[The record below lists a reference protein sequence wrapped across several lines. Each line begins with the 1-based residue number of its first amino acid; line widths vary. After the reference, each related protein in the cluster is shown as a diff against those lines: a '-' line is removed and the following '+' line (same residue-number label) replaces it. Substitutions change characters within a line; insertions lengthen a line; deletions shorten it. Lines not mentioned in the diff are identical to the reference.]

1 MNIDDAKR
9 KAIEA
14 VAAARDELV
23 EISIDI
29 HEHPELAMKETRA
42 AGLLG
47 DRLEARGF
55 AVERGA
61 FGLETAFRARWGEG
75 PVTIAYLCEY
85 DALPEIGHA
94 CGHNLIAT
102 TGLGGAYGLK
112 AAVSP
117 AEVTVLVLG
126 SPAEED
132 IGGKAIMLER
142 GAFEGVDVA
151 LMAHPAA
158 IDIAAPPMYGVESC
172 EVVYKGQAVHAS
184 IAPEAGINALDG
196 LVTAY
201 QAIAQLRQHMRRDAR
216 IHGIITY
223 GGSAANVVPDRAEA
237 KFLVRALQPQYLK
250 ELKVRVERCFLAG
263 AQASGAQVEVK
274 WAAYPYLPMNNN
286 SSLAAAYKENAEAVG
301 RSFPDL
307 AVDSTGSSDQGNVSW
322 AVPAIH
328 PTFNVGAFA
337 INHTE
342 AFTQVAATDA
352 AHKAMIEVGQ
362 ALAMTGVDLVLN
374 PDLLKQAKAEFGGI
388 AP

>member
-1 MNIDDAKR
+1 VSVEGAK
-9 KAIEA
+9 KTAIAA
-14 VAAARDELV
+14 VEAARSELV
-23 EISIDI
+23 EISVDI
-29 HEHPELAMKETRA
+29 HGHPELAMKETRA
-42 AGLLG
+42 AGLLA
-47 DRLEARGF
+47 DKLEARGF

-61 FGLETAFRARWGEG
+61 WGMETAFKARWGEG
-75 PVTIAYLCEY
+75 PVTVAYLCEY

-117 AEVTVLVLG
+117 SDVTVLVFG

-172 EVVYKGQAVHAS
+172 EAVYKGQAVHAS

-237 KFLVRALQPQYLK
+237 KFLVRSLQPQYLE
-250 ELKVRVERCFLAG
+250 ELKARVERCFLAG

-274 WAAYPYLPMNNN
+274 WAPYPYLPMNNSN
-286 SSLAAAYKENAEAVG
+286 PLAEAYKANAVAVG
-301 RSFPDL
+301 RAFPEIV
-307 AVDSTGSSDQGNVSW
+307 VDSTGSSDQGNVSW
-322 AVPAIH
+322 ALPAIH

-352 AHKAMIEVGQ
+352 AHQSMIEVGQ
-362 ALAMTGVDLVLN
+362 ALAMTGVDVVMDAELRGR
-374 PDLLKQAKAEFGGI
+374 AKAEFAGR
-388 AP
+388 

>member
-1 MNIDDAKR
+1 MTADGAKQR
-9 KAIEA
+9 AIEA
-14 VAAARDELV
+14 VEAARGELV
-23 EISIDI
+23 EISRDI
-29 HEHPELAMKETRA
+29 HENPELAMKETRA
-42 AGLLG
+42 AALLA

-61 FGLETAFRARWGEG
+61 WGMETAFKARWGEG
-75 PVTIAYLCEY
+75 PITVAYLCEY

-112 AAVSP
+112 AAISP
-117 AEVTVLVLG
+117 SDVTVLVLG

-184 IAPEAGINALDG
+184 IAPEAGINALDA

-237 KFLVRALQPQYLK
+237 KFLVRSLQPQYLM
-250 ELKVRVERCFLAG
+250 ELKARVERCFLAG

-274 WAAYPYLPMNNN
+274 WAPYPYLPMNNSN
-286 SSLAAAYKENAEAVG
+286 PLADAYKENAMAVG
-301 RSFPDL
+301 RTFPDM

-322 AVPAIH
+322 ALPAIH
-328 PTFNVGAFA
+328 PTFGVGAFA

-342 AFTQVAATDA
+342 AFTEVAATDQ
-352 AHKAMIEVGQ
+352 AHQSMIEVGQ
-362 ALAMTGVDLVLN
+362 ALAMTGVDVVLD
-374 PDLLKQAKAEFGGI
+374 PDLLARAKSAFSRG
-388 AP
+388 AS

>member
-1 MNIDDAKR
+1 MTGDGAKQ

-14 VAAARDELV
+14 VEAARDELV
-23 EISIDI
+23 EISRDI
-29 HEHPELAMKETRA
+29 HEHPELAMKEVRA
-42 AGLLG
+42 AGLIA
-47 DRLEARGF
+47 DKLEARGF

-61 FGLETAFRARWGEG
+61 WGMETAFKARWGEG
-75 PVTIAYLCEY
+75 PVTVAYLCEY

-117 AEVTVLVLG
+117 SDVTVLVLG

-158 IDIAAPPMYGVESC
+158 IDIAAPPMYGVASC
-172 EVVYKGQAVHAS
+172 DVVYKGQAVHAS

-237 KFLVRALQPQYLK
+237 KFLVRALQPQYLE
-250 ELKVRVERCFLAG
+250 ELKARVERCFLAG
-263 AQASGAQVEVK
+263 AQASGASVEVK
-274 WAAYPYLPMNNN
+274 WAPYPYLPMNNN
-286 SSLAAAYKENAEAVG
+286 SSLAEAYKENAEAVG
-301 RSFPDL
+301 RSFPEL
-307 AVDSTGSSDQGNVSW
+307 AIDSTGSSDQGNVSW
-322 AVPAIH
+322 VLPAIH

-342 AFTQVAATDA
+342 AFTQVAATDS
-352 AHKAMIEVGQ
+352 AHQSMIEVGQ
-362 ALAMTGVDLVLN
+362 ALAMTGVDVVMDA
-374 PDLLKQAKAEFGGI
+374 DLRERAKAEFRG
-388 AP
+388 AS

>member
-1 MNIDDAKR
+1 MGVDEAK
-9 KAIEA
+9 KTAIEA
-14 VAAARDELV
+14 VEAARGELI
-23 EISIDI
+23 EISLDI

-42 AGLLG
+42 AGLIA
-47 DRLEARGF
+47 DKLEARGF

-61 FGLETAFRARWGEG
+61 FGIDTAFRARWGEG
-75 PVTIAYLCEY
+75 PVTVAYLCEY

-117 AEVTVLVLG
+117 SDVTLLVLG

-132 IGGKAIMLER
+132 VGGKCMMIDR

-151 LMAHPAA
+151 LMAHPAPF
-158 IDIAAPPMYGVESC
+158 DIAAPPMYGVESC

-184 IAPEAGINALDG
+184 VAPEAGINALDG

-237 KFLVRALQPQYLK
+237 KFLVRALQPQYL
-250 ELKVRVERCFLAG
+250 EHLKARVERCFLAG

-274 WAAYPYLPMNNN
+274 WAPYPYLPMNNN
-286 SSLAAAYKENAEAVG
+286 PPLAGAYEANARAVG
-301 RSFPDL
+301 RSFMKQ
-307 AVDSTGSSDQGNVSW
+307 AVESTGSTDQGNVSW
-322 AVPAIH
+322 VIPAIH
-328 PTFNVGAFA
+328 PTFGVGAFA

-342 AFTQVAATDA
+342 AFTQVAATDS
-352 AHKAMIEVGQ
+352 AHQAMIEVGQ
-362 ALAMTGVDLVLN
+362 ALAMTGVDVVLD
-374 PDLLKQAKAEFGGI
+374 PELLARTKAEFRGEVR
-388 AP
+388 

>member
-1 MNIDDAKR
+1 M
-9 KAIEA
+9 
-14 VAAARDELV
+14 L
-23 EISIDI
+23 
-29 HEHPELAMKETRA
+29 
-42 AGLLG
+42 
-47 DRLEARGF
+47 
-55 AVERGA
+55 
-61 FGLETAFRARWGEG
+61 FRS
-75 PVTIAYLCEY
+75 
-85 DALPEIGHA
+85 ALPEIGHA

-117 AEVTVLVLG
+117 SDVTVLVLG

-172 EVVYKGQAVHAS
+172 EAIYKGQAVHAS

-237 KFLVRALQPQYLK
+237 KFLVRSLQPQYLE
-250 ELKVRVERCFLAG
+250 ELKARVERCFLAG
-263 AQASGAQVEVK
+263 AQASGARVEVK
-274 WAAYPYLPMNNN
+274 WAPYPYLPMNNSN
-286 SSLAAAYKENAEAVG
+286 SLADAYKTNALAVG
-301 RSFPDL
+301 RSFPEI

-322 AVPAIH
+322 ALPAIH
-328 PTFNVGAFA
+328 PTFAVGAFA

-342 AFTQVAATDA
+342 AFTQVAATDS
-352 AHKAMIEVGQ
+352 AHQSMIEVGQ
-362 ALAMTGVDLVLN
+362 ALAMTGVDVVLDA
-374 PDLLKQAKAEFGGI
+374 DLRERAKRDFSGA

>member
-1 MNIDDAKR
+1 MSVDGAKQ

-14 VAAARDELV
+14 VETAREELV
-23 EISIDI
+23 EISLDI
-29 HEHPELAMKETRA
+29 HAHPELAMKETRA
-42 AGLLG
+42 AGLIA
-47 DRLEARGF
+47 DKLEARGF

-61 FGLETAFRARWGEG
+61 WGMETAFKARWGEG
-75 PVTIAYLCEY
+75 PVTVAYLCEY

-112 AAVSP
+112 AAVLPS
-117 AEVTVLVLG
+117 EVTVLVLG

-172 EVVYKGQAVHAS
+172 EAIYKGQAVHAS

-237 KFLVRALQPQYLK
+237 KFLVRALQPAYLE
-250 ELKVRVERCFLAG
+250 ELKARVERCFLAG
-263 AQASGAQVEVK
+263 AQASGASVEVK
-274 WAAYPYLPMNNN
+274 WAPYPYLPMHNNA
-286 SSLAAAYKENAEAVG
+286 SLADAYKENALAVG
-301 RSFPDL
+301 RTFPDI

-322 AVPAIH
+322 ALPAIH

-342 AFTQVAATDA
+342 AFTQVAATDS
-352 AHKAMIEVGQ
+352 AHQSMIEVGQ
-362 ALAMTGVDLVLN
+362 ALAMTGVDVVL
-374 PDLLKQAKAEFGGI
+374 DAKLRERAKAEFSGRG
-388 AP
+388 